1 MPHPVM
7 FSDGDFGLA
16 ELRAIALSLPGAGEK
31 ISHGRPAFFASKMFA
46 MYGGNSRT
54 TGAMVAYPY
63 SVLVKV
69 EQAERAALER
79 DPRFFSPAYLGPSGW
94 LGLDLTAAAGTG
106 LPGAAAVDRAV
117 DWEEVG
123 ELVDASYRQV
133 AGGHLIRELD
143 RRSQGAP

>member
-7 FSDGDFGLA
+7 FNDDDFGLA
-16 ELRAIALSLPGAGEK
+16 ELRAMALSLPGAGER

-69 EQAERAALER
+69 ERAERAALER

-94 LGLDLTAAAGTG
+94 LGLDLTAGTG
-106 LPGAAAVDRAV
+106 PPGAAAVEREV
-117 DWEEVG
+117 DWVEVG
-123 ELVDASYRQV
+123 ELLDASYRQV
-133 AGGHLIRELD
+133 AGSRLILELD
-143 RRSQGAP
+143 RRSRGAP